1 MISAKSG
8 ERREMFEEAAG
19 ISHYRYRRT
28 DANRRLEQAQENLVR
43 LKDILS
49 ELEARV
55 EPLREQSEKAERFLV
70 LAQEKKELEIGL
82 WLHTIR
88 QSNERC
94 ASRSIKFRLPMPSMR
109 APSGSSRRLRRRS
122 NRSSPS
128 RRR

>member
-55 EPLREQSEKAERFLV
+55 EPAGAEREGGALFGAGAGEKGAGDWP
-70 LAQEKKELEIGL
+70 LA
-82 WLHTIR
+82 
-88 QSNERC
+88 
-94 ASRSIKFRLPMPSMR
+94 AYDP
-109 APSGSSRRLRRRS
+109 AV
-122 NRSSPS
+122 
-128 RRR
+128 